1 MGAQLDINEVYQ
13 NFSVKQK
20 KRKKTSLY
28 FSFFNYKNDD
38 NTTHLIKV

>member
-20 KRKKTSLY
+20 KKKKN
-28 FSFFNYKNDD
+28 FSVFQF
-38 NTTHLIKV
+38 LQL